1 MIQEEEFWKK
11 IEEAEE
17 FTEEEVRGAIE
28 RLEESW
34 RWEGKVILWKERIYV
49 LDSATLWEEIII
61 WYHDSKL
68 AEHLGYTYHKWSLTI
83 CDGCFDTLKSSKM
96 QS

>member
-34 RWEGKVILWKERIYV
+34 R
-49 LDSATLWEEIII
+49 
-61 WYHDSKL
+61 
-68 AEHLGYTYHKWSLTI
+68 
-83 CDGCFDTLKSSKM
+83 
-96 QS
+96 